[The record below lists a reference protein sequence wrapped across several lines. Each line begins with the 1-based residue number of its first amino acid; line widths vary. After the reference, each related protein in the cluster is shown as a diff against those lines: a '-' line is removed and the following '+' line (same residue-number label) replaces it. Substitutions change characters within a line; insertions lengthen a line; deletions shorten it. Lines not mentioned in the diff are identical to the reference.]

1 MIECEKDMKDL
12 LDAWTELID
21 LTNDPN
27 ATEQSIEDAYLDYDR
42 IVMEIMVKQGHP
54 GQPFPRRRP

>member
-27 ATEQSIEDAYLDYDR
+27 ATEQSIEDAYQDYDR